1 MKEACFLQI
10 LIRGV
15 SGGVGDRITWLPSSR
30 GTAAPPP
37 RPGASVFGDGAF
49 SAAAKVK
56 RGGEGRVWLP
66 GSLTGAL
73 VGSRRAGEADAE
85 SRAHAGTR
93 RAEPTRGPQRRGFS
107 DGSHFSPCGRV
118 CPASTSFCTVIKQV
132 ICQNLTSFGG
142 TNIWAHPTP
151 GRETAGTLCNE
162 RCPEALS
169 HKSDFLPP
177 GSCALSHEHLATAF
191 QAS

>member
-1 MKEACFLQI
+1 MLCIREIYCTSTLPESKHLKSLKHERGMLPAD

-30 GTAAPPP
+30 GAAAPRPP
-37 RPGASVFGDGAF
+37 HPGASVFGDGAF

-85 SRAHAGTR
+85 SRARAGTP
-93 RAEPTRGPQRRGFS
+93 ASGLQRRF
-107 DGSHFSPCGRV
+107 PPLPV
-118 CPASTSFCTVIKQV
+118 AASVLRPPPSAQRS
-132 ICQNLTSFGG
+132 N
-142 TNIWAHPTP
+142 
-151 GRETAGTLCNE
+151 R
-162 RCPEALS
+162 LS
-169 HKSDFLPP
+169 VKI
-177 GSCALSHEHLATAF
+177 
-191 QAS
+191 